1 MITAN
6 EALRQATV
14 TAEHY
19 AMYANSAYYK
29 LFHDEGSDDPERSM
43 DRRVAFVN
51 AFMRTAAADFHTWV
65 MHNTAEKAREAA
77 ADV

>member
-1 MITAN
+1 MITAD
-6 EALRQATV
+6 EALRQASV

-19 AMYANSAYYK
+19 AMCANSAYYK

-51 AFMRTAAADFHTWV
+51 AFMRTAAADFHTWTV
-65 MHNTAEKAREAA
+65 QDMAEKAREAA